1 MTLCEA
7 QMNSDQQQM
16 RSDTSASH
24 QRARGAVLVAMKRRD
39 DATVLDDLRQE
50 GCLKVRFPRPQNWAE
65 AVLLNSSGGVAAGDA
80 LSAEIVAGTGTQMC
94 VSAQAAERFYRALPD
109 SLPSRVRNTIRVA
122 ENATLEWLPQET
134 ILFDQSSLDR
144 VLDISL
150 EEGAQFLGVEM
161 MIFGRLAMGESVQ
174 KVALSDT
181 IRLRRAGRLIW
192 HDAIRFTGNPSEALA
207 HAAIGQG
214 AIALASLLFAA
225 PDAETRLPALRAAL
239 EPFEA
244 GVSLL
249 DGLLTARIL
258 APEGATLRAAVLAGL
273 AVLRDGRAMPRVWGC

>member
-1 MTLCEA
+1 MLCGEM
-7 QMNSDQQQM
+7 MNSVEHHTL
-16 RSDTSASH
+16 SVSPAPH
-24 QRARGAVLVAMKRRD
+24 QRARGAVLVAMKRRGEV
-39 DATVLDDLRQE
+39 TVLDDLRQE
-50 GCLKVRFPRPQNWAE
+50 GCLKLRFPRPQNWAE

-80 LSAEIVAGTGTQMC
+80 LSAEIVAGPGTQFC
-94 VSAQAAERFYRALPD
+94 VSAQAAERFYRAVPD

-122 ENATLEWLPQET
+122 EGAALEWLPQET
-134 ILFDQSSLDR
+134 ILFDQASLDR

-161 MIFGRLAMGESVQ
+161 MIFGRRAMGESVQ
-174 KVALSDT
+174 QVALSDT

-207 HAAIGQG
+207 HAAIGHS
-214 AIALASLLFAA
+214 AIAMASLLYAA
-225 PDAETRLPALRAAL
+225 PDAESRLPELRAAL

-258 APEGATLRAAVLAGL
+258 APEGATLRAAVLTGL
-273 AVLRDGRAMPRVWGC
+273 AVLRDGRALPRVWGC

>member
-1 MTLCEA
+1 
-7 QMNSDQQQM
+7 MNSVEHTGS
-16 RSDTSASH
+16 SDPPAVH
-24 QRARGAVLVAMKRRD
+24 QRARGAVLVAMKRRGE
-39 DATVLDDLRQE
+39 ATVLDDLRQE
-50 GCLKVRFPRPQNWAE
+50 GCLKLRFPRPQNWAE

-80 LSAEIVAGTGTQMC
+80 LSAEIVAGPGTQLC
-94 VSAQAAERFYRALPD
+94 VSAQAAERFYRAVPD

-122 ENATLEWLPQET
+122 DGAALEWLPQET

-150 EEGAQFLGVEM
+150 EEGARFLGVEM
-161 MIFGRLAMGESVQ
+161 MIFGRRAMGESVRQ
-174 KVALSDT
+174 VELSDT

-207 HAAIGQG
+207 QAAIGRG
-214 AIALASLLFAA
+214 AIALASLLYAA
-225 PDAETRLPALRAAL
+225 PDAESRLPELRAAL
-239 EPFEA
+239 APFEA

-273 AVLRDGRAMPRVWGC
+273 ATLRDGRAMPRVWGC